1 MKEIFFIIALLNF
14 TYILSTQDLINTEE
28 EYDDE
33 YVIDGRVDC
42 ESEDVDFVKFPT
54 DVDHNTTSYDYCRSL
69 YFDKEKYYR
78 CCYAKTSNKTYGCVL
93 TNYSD
98 FASEDSIKEYIN
110 GFDDAEID
118 CEAKYIGVSILVLF
132 LALF

>member
-1 MKEIFFIIALLNF
+1 MKVIFFIIALLNF
-14 TYILSTQDLINTEE
+14 TFIIATYTYENATARDTDQVSC
-28 EYDDE
+28 DDSS
-33 YVIDGRVDC
+33 V
-42 ESEDVDFVKFPT
+42 SFPG
-54 DVDHNTTSYDYCRSL
+54 NNNETSYDYCRSL

-93 TNYSD
+93 TNYSA

-118 CEAKYIGVSILVLF
+118 CEAKYIGVSLLVLF

>member
-1 MKEIFFIIALLNF
+1 MKVILFIIALLNF
-14 TYILSTQDLINTEE
+14 TFIITDYSYKDATDNKRNLTVQVNCDDST
-28 EYDDE
+28 
-33 YVIDGRVDC
+33 V
-42 ESEDVDFVKFPT
+42 SFPG
-54 DVDHNTTSYDYCRSL
+54 NNNETSYDYCRSL

-93 TNYSD
+93 TNYSA

-118 CEAKYIGVSILVLF
+118 CEAKYIGVSLLVLF